1 MSIAERLKQARE
13 EAGYKRAQDAV
24 DAFKWTYSTYV
35 AHENGSRGVPAKK
48 VADYAKRFR
57 VSADW
62 LLSGRGSR
70 EPNGLVD
77 AAALVAATG
86 PSSTYAEIP
95 RYDAKLAAG
104 AGAWNIEDQAAV
116 DMIPFTWEFM
126 EKYIRRTQ
134 TEGLLMLT
142 VSGDSMSPTIAD
154 NDLVM
159 VDTAETKLDAGVFA
173 FVLDGVAR
181 VKRFNVTMRGI
192 DILSDNPTYET
203 EHYTRDELADMQV
216 IGRVRWVGRAL

>member
-1 MSIAERLKQARE
+1 MSIADRLRQARE
-13 EAGYKRAQDAV
+13 GAGYKRAQDAV
-24 DAFKWTYSTYV
+24 DAFTWTYSTYV

-48 VADYAKRFR
+48 VAEYAQRYR

-62 LLSGRGSR
+62 LLSGRGDR
-70 EPNGLVD
+70 EPKGLAD
-77 AAALVAATG
+77 AAALVSVTG
-86 PSSTYAEIP
+86 AKSAYAEIP

-104 AGAWNIEDQAAV
+104 AGSWNV
-116 DMIPFTWEFM
+116 DEQTPVDLILFTWEFM

-134 TEGLLMLT
+134 TDGLLMLT

-159 VDTAETKLDAGVFA
+159 VDTNEVKLDAGVFA

-192 DILSDNPTYET
+192 DILSDNPTYGP
-203 EHYTRDELADMQV
+203 EHYTREELSEMQV